1 MTARQLIEFLSG
13 YDGETIVTMLQC
25 TDDNPMCDDMMIKDV
40 IAIERCNGET
50 SIVIIPE

>member
-1 MTARQLIEFLSG
+1 MTVQQLIDFLAD
-13 YDGETIVTMLQC
+13 YDSEAIVTMLQC

-40 IAIERCNGET
+40 IAIERCNGEL